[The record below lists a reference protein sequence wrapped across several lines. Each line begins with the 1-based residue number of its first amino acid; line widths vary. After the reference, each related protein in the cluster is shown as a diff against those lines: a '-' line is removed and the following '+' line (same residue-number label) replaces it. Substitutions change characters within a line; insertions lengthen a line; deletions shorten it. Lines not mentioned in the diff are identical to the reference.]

1 MGEIQ
6 RVVWQKSVSKQL
18 ERLPSHIVKKFYAW
32 VSAIRLAGLRQV
44 RMSPGFHDEPLRGQR
59 AGQRSVRLSR
69 DYRAIYEE
77 RKDGCIEFIEVIE
90 VNLHDY

>member
-1 MGEIQ
+1 MGEIH
-6 RVVWQKSVSKQL
+6 RVVWQKSVAKQL
-18 ERLPSHIVKKFYAW
+18 ERIPSHIAKKFFVW

-44 RMSPGFHDEPLRGQR
+44 RTSPGFHDEPLRGDR

-77 RKDGCIEFIEVIE
+77 RKDGTIEFIEVVE
-90 VNLHDY
+90 MNKHEY